1 MKEGVESL
9 GRVRAKGIAI
19 LLLTFLVG
27 GLAGAALERAR
38 ASRGTPQPAARWWE
52 ARPGPRRPGGLP
64 RMFRELNLT
73 DEQRAQIHEIMEQA
87 GPQTDEV
94 LNELLPRL
102 RAVTDSIHDE
112 IRAVLTP
119 EQAAKLD
126 SLLPRGRFGPGPGR
140 PGLRRRGRQRPPQP
154 LN

>member
-1 MKEGVESL
+1 
-9 GRVRAKGIAI
+9 
-19 LLLTFLVG
+19 
-27 GLAGAALERAR
+27 
-38 ASRGTPQPAARWWE
+38 
-52 ARPGPRRPGGLP
+52 
-64 RMFRELNLT
+64 MFRELNLT

>member
-1 MKEGVESL
+1 
-9 GRVRAKGIAI
+9 
-19 LLLTFLVG
+19 
-27 GLAGAALERAR
+27 
-38 ASRGTPQPAARWWE
+38 
-52 ARPGPRRPGGLP
+52 
-64 RMFRELNLT
+64 MFGELNLT
-73 DEQRAQIHEIMEQA
+73 DEQRARIREIMEQA
-87 GPQTDEV
+87 WPQTDEIMS
-94 LNELLPRL
+94 ELLPRL

-140 PGLRRRGRQRPPQP
+140 PGMRRRGRQGPPRP